1 MATRKPRVN
10 VVLDKNIYNAVKELS
25 ESECMSISSTIRD
38 LVKEALELREDIA
51 LSKFAEK
58 REKTFDRSKAL
69 SHKEIWDK
77 A

>member
-1 MATRKPRVN
+1 MATKKPRVN
-10 VVLDKNIYNAVKELS
+10 VVLDKNIYNAVKDLS
-25 ESECMSISSTIRD
+25 ESEDMSMSSTIRD

-69 SHKEIWDK
+69 SHKEVWGK
-77 A
+77 L

>member
-1 MATRKPRVN
+1 MATKKPRVN

-25 ESECMSISSTIRD
+25 ESEDTSISSTIRD
-38 LVKEALELREDIA
+38 LIKEALELREDIA

-77 A
+77 M